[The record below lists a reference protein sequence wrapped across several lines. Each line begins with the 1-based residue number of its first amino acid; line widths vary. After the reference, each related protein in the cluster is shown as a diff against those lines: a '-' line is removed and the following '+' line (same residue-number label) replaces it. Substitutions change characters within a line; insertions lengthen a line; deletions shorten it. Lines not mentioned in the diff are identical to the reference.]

1 MDGCQGPTIGNR
13 GSSSHSRRRFP
24 LIQGSAGPECRTL
37 ADPLVYRP
45 SSTIQIHPYNYGHR
59 GCRLGRSRH
68 WVLYEPMAVTGDYGW
83 KLRVAGALL
92 SLDAIEPYLE
102 EICRFRR
109 SDAPRFRALSR
120 QYLERGGASDDGAI
134 GPVETD

>member
-1 MDGCQGPTIGNR
+1 MEGREGRSMGNR
-13 GSSSHSRRRFP
+13 GLSSHSRRRFP

-83 KLRVAGALL
+83 KLRVACALL

-102 EICRFRR
+102 GNGPFRR
-109 SDAPRFRALSR
+109 SDGPALRPLSR
-120 QYLERGGASDDGAI
+120 QYLDGWGASGD
-134 GPVETD
+134 